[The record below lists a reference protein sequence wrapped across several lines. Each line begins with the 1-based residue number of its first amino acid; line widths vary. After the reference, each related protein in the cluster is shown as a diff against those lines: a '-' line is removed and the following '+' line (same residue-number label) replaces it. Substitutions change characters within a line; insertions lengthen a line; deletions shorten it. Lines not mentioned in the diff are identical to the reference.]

1 MESNSE
7 NLGKEIN
14 SKKPAVSNSRL
25 GSLLKGKLE
34 ISIDRITVV
43 GDLKKD
49 QSKNLNRE
57 LKFNSY
63 VQLYET
69 GEERFKA
76 DIPNICHVEYDFLK
90 GKSLDRKNMRVEFN
104 PNNLNDEHKQMI
116 YDLFISKMVSRSFS
130 RLDVAFD
137 TDIDLSS
144 YYAYMSGQH
153 AQMKKTIFYGKDGSP
168 ETKYFGTRKSDRY
181 IRIYNKKQERKDNAD
196 VEVMSEHL
204 WRVEIE
210 LKRSMVDYWNDS
222 FDDLHILKPNWKIIK
237 RSSDRAMVFMLL
249 NDEEEWGKLER
260 RTKNK
265 YKNLIKE
272 ISPVDLTDLMK
283 LTLKE
288 NEKQLQKQID
298 FWQREFRI

>member
-1 MESNSE
+1 MNKIDEK
-7 NLGKEIN
+7 LAAEI
-14 SKKPAVSNSRL
+14 SLKKPAVSNSRL
-25 GSLLKGKLE
+25 GSQIMGKLE

-137 TDIDLSS
+137 TDIDLAS

-181 IRIYNKKQERKDNAD
+181 IRIYNKKQELLDNKEIEIESD
-196 VEVMSEHL
+196 HFWRIEV
-204 WRVEIE
+204 E
-210 LKRSMVDYWNDS
+210 LKRS
-222 FDDLHILKPNWKIIK
+222 
-237 RSSDRAMVFMLL
+237 RT
-249 NDEEEWGKLER
+249 EEWNNCLQSLNFVQPDWKSIKSNSERATVYMLIHEEDEWGNLSKNGKS
-260 RTKNK
+260 K
-265 YKNLIKE
+265 YRKILKE
-272 ISPVDLTDLMK
+272 ISPVNLTDDLNHV
-283 LTLKE
+283 LNQNYQRIQ
-288 NEKQLQKQID
+288 NELNY
-298 FWQREFRI
+298 WLGE

>member
-1 MESNSE
+1 MKKIDEK
-7 NLGKEIN
+7 LAAEI
-14 SKKPAVSNSRL
+14 SLKKPAVSNSRL
-25 GSLLKGKLE
+25 GSHFLGKLE

-43 GDLKKD
+43 GNLKKD
-49 QSKNLNRE
+49 QSENLNRE
-57 LKFNSY
+57 LKYNSY

-76 DIPNICHVEYDFLK
+76 DIPNICHIEYDFLK

-137 TDIDLSS
+137 TDIDLAS

-181 IRIYNKKQERKDNAD
+181 IRIYNKKQELLDNKEIEIQSD
-196 VEVMSEHL
+196 HFWRIEV
-204 WRVEIE
+204 E
-210 LKRSMVDYWNDS
+210 LKRS
-222 FDDLHILKPNWKIIK
+222 
-237 RSSDRAMVFMLL
+237 RT
-249 NDEEEWGKLER
+249 EEWNNCLQSLNFVQPDWKSIKSNSERATVYMLIHEEDEWGNLSKNGKS
-260 RTKNK
+260 K
-265 YKNLIKE
+265 YRKILKE
-272 ISPVDLTDLMK
+272 ISPVNLTDDLNHV
-283 LTLKE
+283 LNQNYQRIQ
-288 NEKQLQKQID
+288 NELNYWLD
-298 FWQREFRI
+298 E

>member
-1 MESNSE
+1 MNKIDEK
-7 NLGKEIN
+7 LAAEI
-14 SKKPAVSNSRL
+14 SLKKPAVSNSRL

-43 GDLKKD
+43 GNLKKD
-49 QSKNLNRE
+49 QSENLNRE

-181 IRIYNKKQERKDNAD
+181 IRIYNKKQELLDNKEIEIESD
-196 VEVMSEHL
+196 HFWRIEV
-204 WRVEIE
+204 E
-210 LKRSMVDYWNDS
+210 LKRS
-222 FDDLHILKPNWKIIK
+222 
-237 RSSDRAMVFMLL
+237 RT
-249 NDEEEWGKLER
+249 EEWNNCLQSLNFVQPDWKSIKSNSERATVYMLIHEEDEWGNLSKNGKS
-260 RTKNK
+260 K
-265 YKNLIKE
+265 YRKILKE
-272 ISPVDLTDLMK
+272 ISPVNLTDDLNHV
-283 LTLKE
+283 LNQNYQRIQ
-288 NEKQLQKQID
+288 NELNY
-298 FWQREFRI
+298 WLGE

>member
-1 MESNSE
+1 MKKIDEK
-7 NLGKEIN
+7 LAAEI
-14 SKKPAVSNSRL
+14 SQKKPAVSNSRL
-25 GSLLKGKLE
+25 GSQKMGKLE

-144 YYAYMSGQH
+144 YYAYMDGQH

-181 IRIYNKKQERKDNAD
+181 IRVYN
-196 VEVMSEHL
+196 
-204 WRVEIE
+204 
-210 LKRSMVDYWNDS
+210 
-222 FDDLHILKPNWKIIK
+222 
-237 RSSDRAMVFMLL
+237 
-249 NDEEEWGKLER
+249 
-260 RTKNK
+260 
-265 YKNLIKE
+265 
-272 ISPVDLTDLMK
+272 
-283 LTLKE
+283 
-288 NEKQLQKQID
+288 
-298 FWQREFRI
+298 

>member
-1 MESNSE
+1 M
-7 NLGKEIN
+7 
-14 SKKPAVSNSRL
+14 
-25 GSLLKGKLE
+25 GKLE

-49 QSKNLNRE
+49 QSKNLNCE

-181 IRIYNKKQERKDNAD
+181 IRIYNKKQELLDNKEIEIESD
-196 VEVMSEHL
+196 HFWRIEV
-204 WRVEIE
+204 E
-210 LKRSMVDYWNDS
+210 LKRS
-222 FDDLHILKPNWKIIK
+222 
-237 RSSDRAMVFMLL
+237 RT
-249 NDEEEWGKLER
+249 EEWNNCLQSLNFVQPDWKSIKSNSERATVYMLIHEEDEWGNLSKNGKS
-260 RTKNK
+260 K
-265 YKNLIKE
+265 YRKLLKE
-272 ISPVDLTDLMK
+272 ISPVNLTDNLNRV
-283 LTLKE
+283 LNQDYQRIQ
-288 NEKQLQKQID
+288 NELN
-298 FWQREFRI
+298 FWLGE

>member
-1 MESNSE
+1 M
-7 NLGKEIN
+7 
-14 SKKPAVSNSRL
+14 
-25 GSLLKGKLE
+25 
-34 ISIDRITVV
+34 
-43 GDLKKD
+43 
-49 QSKNLNRE
+49 
-57 LKFNSY
+57 
-63 VQLYET
+63 QLYET

-181 IRIYNKKQERKDNAD
+181 IRIYNKKQELLDNKEIEIESD
-196 VEVMSEHL
+196 HFWRIEV
-204 WRVEIE
+204 E
-210 LKRSMVDYWNDS
+210 LKRS
-222 FDDLHILKPNWKIIK
+222 
-237 RSSDRAMVFMLL
+237 RT
-249 NDEEEWGKLER
+249 EEWKNCLQSLNFVQPDWKSIKSNSERATVYMLIHEEDEWGNLSKNGKS
-260 RTKNK
+260 K
-265 YKNLIKE
+265 YRKLLKE
-272 ISPVDLTDLMK
+272 ISPVNLTDDLNHV
-283 LTLKE
+283 LNQNYQRIQ
-288 NEKQLQKQID
+288 NELNY
-298 FWQREFRI
+298 WLGE

>member
-1 MESNSE
+1 MKKIDEK
-7 NLGKEIN
+7 LAAEI
-14 SKKPAVSNSRL
+14 SQKKPAVSNSRL

-181 IRIYNKKQERKDNAD
+181 IRIYNKKQELLDNKEIEIESD
-196 VEVMSEHL
+196 HFWRIEV
-204 WRVEIE
+204 E
-210 LKRSMVDYWNDS
+210 LKRSRTEE
-222 FDDLHILKPNWKIIK
+222 WKNCLQSLNFVQPDWKSIE
-237 RSSDRAMVFMLL
+237 RNTERAMVYMLIH
-249 NDEEEWGKLER
+249 EEDEWGNLNKNIKSKYRKL
-260 RTKNK
+260 
-265 YKNLIKE
+265 LKE
-272 ISPVDLTDLMK
+272 ISPVNLTDDLNHV
-283 LTLKE
+283 LNQSYQRIQSEL
-288 NEKQLQKQID
+288 D
-298 FWQREFRI
+298 FWLGE

>member
-1 MESNSE
+1 MKKIDEK
-7 NLGKEIN
+7 LAAEI
-14 SKKPAVSNSRL
+14 SLKKPAVSNSRL
-25 GSLLKGKLE
+25 GSHFLGKLE

-43 GDLKKD
+43 GNLKKD
-49 QSKNLNRE
+49 QSENLNRE
-57 LKFNSY
+57 LKYNSY

-137 TDIDLSS
+137 TDIDLASF
-144 YYAYMSGQH
+144 YAYMSGQH

-181 IRIYNKKQERKDNAD
+181 IRIYNKKQELLDNKEIEIESD
-196 VEVMSEHL
+196 HFWRIEV
-204 WRVEIE
+204 E
-210 LKRSMVDYWNDS
+210 LKRS
-222 FDDLHILKPNWKIIK
+222 
-237 RSSDRAMVFMLL
+237 RT
-249 NDEEEWGKLER
+249 EEWNNCLQSLNFVQPDWKSIKSNSERATVYMLIHEEDEWGNLSKNGKS
-260 RTKNK
+260 K
-265 YKNLIKE
+265 YRKILKE
-272 ISPVDLTDLMK
+272 ISPVNLTDDLNHV
-283 LTLKE
+283 LNQNYQRIQ
-288 NEKQLQKQID
+288 NELNY
-298 FWQREFRI
+298 WLGE

>member
-1 MESNSE
+1 MKNVDEK
-7 NLGKEIN
+7 LAAEI
-14 SKKPAVSNSRL
+14 SLKKPAVSNSRL
-25 GSLLKGKLE
+25 GSHFLGKLE

-43 GDLKKD
+43 GDLKKG

-181 IRIYNKKQERKDNAD
+181 IRIYNKKQELLDNKEIEIESD
-196 VEVMSEHL
+196 HFWRIEV
-204 WRVEIE
+204 E
-210 LKRSMVDYWNDS
+210 LKRS
-222 FDDLHILKPNWKIIK
+222 
-237 RSSDRAMVFMLL
+237 RT
-249 NDEEEWGKLER
+249 EEWKNCLQSLNFVQPDWKTIKSNSERATVYMLIHEEDEWGNLSKNGKS
-260 RTKNK
+260 K
-265 YKNLIKE
+265 YRKLLKE
-272 ISPVDLTDLMK
+272 ISPVNLTDDLNHV
-283 LTLKE
+283 LNQNYQRIQ
-288 NEKQLQKQID
+288 NELN
-298 FWQREFRI
+298 FWLGE

>member
-1 MESNSE
+1 MKNIDEK
-7 NLGKEIN
+7 LAAEI
-14 SKKPAVSNSRL
+14 SLKKPAVSNSRL
-25 GSLLKGKLE
+25 GSQKMGKLE

-49 QSKNLNRE
+49 QSKNLNCE

-181 IRIYNKKQERKDNAD
+181 IRIYNKKQELLDNKEIEIESD
-196 VEVMSEHL
+196 HFWRIEV
-204 WRVEIE
+204 E
-210 LKRSMVDYWNDS
+210 LKRS
-222 FDDLHILKPNWKIIK
+222 
-237 RSSDRAMVFMLL
+237 RT
-249 NDEEEWGKLER
+249 EEWNNCLQSLNFVQPDWKSIKSNSERATVYMLIHEEDEWGNLSKNGKS
-260 RTKNK
+260 K
-265 YKNLIKE
+265 YRKLLKE
-272 ISPVDLTDLMK
+272 ISPVNLTDNLNRV
-283 LTLKE
+283 LNQDYQRIQ
-288 NEKQLQKQID
+288 NELN
-298 FWQREFRI
+298 FWLGE